1 MNKNNFIKKL
11 LKAYGFKGVLSYGG
25 YLLLLIG
32 LAIVAFVK
40 AARGG

>member
-1 MNKNNFIKKL
+1 MNENNFIKKL
-11 LKAYGFKGVLSYGG
+11 LKTYGFKGFLSYGG

-32 LAIVAFVK
+32 MAVVAFVK